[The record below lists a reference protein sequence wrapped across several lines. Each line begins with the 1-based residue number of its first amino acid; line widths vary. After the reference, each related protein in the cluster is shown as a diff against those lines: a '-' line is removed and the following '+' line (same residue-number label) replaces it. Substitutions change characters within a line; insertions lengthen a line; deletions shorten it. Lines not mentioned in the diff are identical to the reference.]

1 MLRRIVPASAAILLL
16 LSGLTACSAE
26 SEQASECVPVLKPGA
41 LSDAVKVNTGFGEV
55 PDVKIPKDLEIET
68 SQRSFAEKAED
79 RTSLAGE
86 NTLVS
91 VNLMLFDAATGS
103 PLEASPAFSGEDGG
117 PEFLLVSK
125 EKELSNPVSEAVRCA
140 AVGDRVVLAVSPKD
154 AADSGGASPAP
165 LVAVIDV
172 VAEGP
177 LRAQGAERSLPNG
190 FPAVVT
196 NDEGRPGVVLPPAK
210 APEGTRSATR
220 IEGDGAVVNASQNVV
235 AHVLDV
241 QWDPSIASNEQK
253 IVANTWSTGLNA
265 LGSEEQVAQSGLTY
279 RSELTGKTVGSQ
291 VVIIENV
298 DGNPRVVV
306 VDILGV
312 S

>member
-41 LSDAVKVNTGFGEV
+41 LSDAVKVNTAFGEV
-55 PDVKIPKDLEIET
+55 PDAKIPKDIEIEV

-79 RTSLAGE
+79 RSSLAGE
-86 NTLVS
+86 NTLVTM
-91 VNLMLFDAATGS
+91 NMMLFDAATGS
-103 PLEASPAFSGEDGG
+103 PVYASPAFSGEGIDA

-125 EKELSNPVSEAVRCA
+125 EMSNPVSEAVRCA

-154 AADSGGASPAP
+154 AADLGGASPTP

-172 VAEGP
+172 LAEGA
-177 LRAQGAERSLPNG
+177 LRAEGKLQSLPNG

-196 NDEGRPGVVLPPAK
+196 DDEGRPGVVVPPGE
-210 APEGTRSATR
+210 APEGTRSAIR
-220 IEGDGAVVNASQNVV
+220 VEGDGAVVDASQNVV
-235 AHVLDV
+235 AQVTEVL
-241 QWDPSIASNEQK
+241 WDPTIASNAEK
-253 IVANTWSTGLNA
+253 LITNTWDEGVKA
-265 LGSEEQVAQSGLTY
+265 LGNEDQIAQSGITY
-279 RSELTGKTVGSQ
+279 RAELTGKTVGSQ
-291 VVIIENV
+291 VVVIENI